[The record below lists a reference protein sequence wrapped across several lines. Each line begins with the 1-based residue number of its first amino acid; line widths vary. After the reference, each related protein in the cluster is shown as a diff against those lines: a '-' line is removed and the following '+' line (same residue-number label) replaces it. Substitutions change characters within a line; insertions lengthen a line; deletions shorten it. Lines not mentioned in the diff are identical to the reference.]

1 MNNDEQINLAHLFE
15 QGEAAI
21 MNFAKMVGSY
31 HKQLMT
37 EGFTPEQAFEL
48 TRDYQNEALQAMFN
62 TNR

>member
-31 HKQLMT
+31 HKQLMA